1 MTSSHVFSVAWKI
14 KGTGWVLGPLLSIA
28 FGLVFQKSN
37 PEPRVLGFL
46 EEGNMDDNDIDGMD
60 FVLFIPALKL
70 KIVI

>member
-1 MTSSHVFSVAWKI
+1 LENKRDRVGFGPSALYSIWACFSKKQSPA
-14 KGTGWVLGPLLSIA
+14 TYFS
-28 FGLVFQKSN
+28 
-37 PEPRVLGFL
+37 FL